1 MRHVTFSWII
11 TLVAVVALAAGCSA
25 SAPATSGSGATSA
38 PGPTATGIAPPT
50 TEATSSPAANG
61 STGSGPCIEKN
72 AYDQYMVVAT
82 DITQSLPPLWDAFAF
97 GLRHYDDAATAK
109 WRDQLATAL
118 ETRDVATANGLGADL
133 ANGTVKLARCN

>member
-1 MRHVTFSWII
+1 MRHSTFGWTI
-11 TLVAVVALAAGCSA
+11 TLVAAAALAAGCSA

-38 PGPTATGIAPPT
+38 PGPTATSAVLPT
-50 TEATSSPAANG
+50 TTATSGPIATG

-72 AYDQYMVVAT
+72 AYDQYLAVAT
-82 DITQSLPPLWDAFAF
+82 DITKGSPPLWDAFAF
-97 GLRHYDDAATAK
+97 GLRHYDDAATAT

-133 ANGTVKLARCN
+133 SNGKVKLARCN